1 MNLTITITDTQNK
14 CLEYVANSVAD
25 WGENA
30 LTARA
35 EIAQKE
41 ILDKLITHCNENNI
55 TIATSVDAQIT
66 QAYDLGVVKTAVQ
79 RASEALD
86 RSAED

>member
-1 MNLTITITDTQNK
+1 MDITITITDTQKK
-14 CLEYVANSVAD
+14 CLDYVTNSVTE

-41 ILDKLITHCNENNI
+41 IIDKLISHCNANNI
-55 TIATSVDAQIT
+55 TIATGVAAQIT
-66 QAYDLGVVKTAVQ
+66 QAYNLGVVKTATQ
-79 RASEALD
+79 RASEAKD
-86 RSAED
+86 RSAE

>member
-1 MNLTITITDTQNK
+1 MDITITITDTQKK
-14 CLEYVANSVAD
+14 CLDYVANSVTE

-41 ILDKLITHCNENNI
+41 ILDKLVAHCNANNI
-55 TIATSVDAQIT
+55 TLATGVDAQIT
-66 QAYDLGVVKTAVQ
+66 QAFTLNVVKTATQ

>member
-1 MNLTITITDTQNK
+1 MDITITITDTQNK
-14 CLEYVANSVAD
+14 CLEYVANSVTE

-55 TIATSVDAQIT
+55 TIATGVDAQIT
-66 QAYDLGVVKTAVQ
+66 QAFTLNVVKTASQ
-79 RASEALD
+79 RQTELEALN
-86 RSAED
+86 SGE

>member
-14 CLEYVANSVAD
+14 CLEYVATSVAD
-25 WGENA
+25 WSENA

-35 EIAQKE
+35 ETAQKE

-55 TIATSVDAQIT
+55 TIATGVDVDSKPRPWLRGPDHQ
-66 QAYDLGVVKTAVQ
+66 
-79 RASEALD
+79 
-86 RSAED
+86 

>member
-1 MNLTITITDTQNK
+1 MDITITITDTQNK
-14 CLEYVANSVAD
+14 CLEYVASSVTE

-35 EIAQKE
+35 EIAKKE
-41 ILDKLITHCNENNI
+41 ILDKLVAHCDANNI
-55 TIATSVDAQIT
+55 TLATGVDAQIT